1 MTVDGELLALAETLG
16 SSLREASPMPWGDA
30 GATWR
35 LRLADGRDMMGRR
48 FAAGPANLAERVAA
62 TMRVAALA
70 ALPVPDVRRLELDGT
85 PWLITRHIEGAVGAM
100 WLDTPVRA
108 RTLAAAMGS
117 LRRQLLEIDHP
128 TDTDMATSADDPSPI
143 GAAAKDAI
151 GAAESTL
158 SERRAEAVF
167 VHGDFAPIN
176 VIVDGDGGVLALLD
190 FEHAHLGDPLE
201 DAAWWSWVVR
211 HHHPDAWHAGWPT
224 FCEAAAIDPV
234 EDGPTIHALMLR
246 ALARRAGAAQ
256 DVQARDRWVARLNE
270 AAAWQR

>member
-1 MTVDGELLALAETLG
+1 
-16 SSLREASPMPWGDA
+16 
-30 GATWR
+30 
-35 LRLADGRDMMGRR
+35 
-48 FAAGPANLAERVAA
+48 
-62 TMRVAALA
+62 MRVAALA
-70 ALPVPDVRRLELDGT
+70 ALPVPDVRRLEARWDA
-85 PWLITRHIEGAVGAM
+85 WLITRHIEGAVGAM

-128 TDTDMATSADDPSPI
+128 TDTDMATSANDLSPI

-201 DAAWWSWVVR
+201 DAAW
-211 HHHPDAWHAGWPT
+211 
-224 FCEAAAIDPV
+224 
-234 EDGPTIHALMLR
+234 
-246 ALARRAGAAQ
+246 
-256 DVQARDRWVARLNE
+256 
-270 AAAWQR
+270 